1 MVARITDQMEGG
13 ATMSNHGLH
22 VLHHSGNNC
31 PVIGKRECLG
41 DLLVDLLFSCATLLI
56 IFSLSVTG

>member
-31 PVIGKRECLG
+31 PVIEKGGCLG
-41 DLLVDLLFSCATLLI
+41 DLLVGAATY
-56 IFSLSVTG
+56 